1 MKFFLFCLTSDDD
14 DYSYIVLLHLITL
27 FNDLVGFI
35 QSTIKP
41 EWHSVQAVRGTTSR
55 AHTLLI
61 TNSFLTQNQTGLF
74 GQQSTLL
81 STVSLYE
88 VAVQ

>member
-14 DYSYIVLLHLITL
+14 DYSYSVLLHLITL
-27 FNDLVGFI
+27 FNDLVGFM

-41 EWHSVQAVRGTTSR
+41 EWHSVQAVRGTTSH

-61 TNSFLTQNQTGLF
+61 TNSFSPKTRLDYLVNSPLCYQL
-74 GQQSTLL
+74 
-81 STVSLYE
+81 
-88 VAVQ
+88 